1 MDAIA
6 VKGLDFSYGSVQVLN
21 QIHFTVPEGRLSVLL
36 GQNGAGKSTLLR
48 LLLGELTSNGE
59 KGSIWLLGQQ
69 IRQFRS
75 WQEISYVPQRGMAS
89 YQSVPASV
97 EEVVRANLYAQIG
110 PFRLAGRRE
119 KEQVRQALLQVGMAD
134 FGKRLIGRL
143 SGGQQQRILLAR
155 ALVNRPRLLLI
166 DDPTSGMD
174 EKSTEDFY
182 QLLRRIN
189 REQGVT
195 VLMVTHDRKR
205 LEAIADNIWLLKE
218 GNMKLIQGREETDNG
233 DI

>member
-1 MDAIA
+1 
-6 VKGLDFSYGSVQVLN
+6 
-21 QIHFTVPEGRLSVLL
+21 
-36 GQNGAGKSTLLR
+36 
-48 LLLGELTSNGE
+48 
-59 KGSIWLLGQQ
+59 
-69 IRQFRS
+69 
-75 WQEISYVPQRGMAS
+75 MAS

-155 ALVNRPRLLLI
+155 ALVNRPCLLLM
-166 DDPTSGMD
+166 DEPTSGMD

>member
-1 MDAIA
+1 MD
-6 VKGLDFSYGSVQVLN
+6 
-21 QIHFTVPEGRLSVLL
+21 E
-36 GQNGAGKSTLLR
+36 
-48 LLLGELTSNGE
+48 
-59 KGSIWLLGQQ
+59 
-69 IRQFRS
+69 
-75 WQEISYVPQRGMAS
+75 
-89 YQSVPASV
+89 
-97 EEVVRANLYAQIG
+97 
-110 PFRLAGRRE
+110 
-119 KEQVRQALLQVGMAD
+119 
-134 FGKRLIGRL
+134 
-143 SGGQQQRILLAR
+143 
-155 ALVNRPRLLLI
+155 
-166 DDPTSGMD
+166 PTSGMD

>member
-59 KGSIWLLGQQ
+59 KGSIWLLGQEL
-69 IRQFRS
+69 S
-75 WQEISYVPQRGMAS
+75 
-89 YQSVPASV
+89 
-97 EEVVRANLYAQIG
+97 QIG

-155 ALVNRPRLLLI
+155 ALVNRPRLLLM
-166 DDPTSGMD
+166 DEPTSGMD

>member
-1 MDAIA
+1 
-6 VKGLDFSYGSVQVLN
+6 
-21 QIHFTVPEGRLSVLL
+21 
-36 GQNGAGKSTLLR
+36 
-48 LLLGELTSNGE
+48 
-59 KGSIWLLGQQ
+59 
-69 IRQFRS
+69 
-75 WQEISYVPQRGMAS
+75 MAS

-155 ALVNRPRLLLI
+155 ALVNRPRLLLM
-166 DDPTSGMD
+166 DEPTSGMD